1 MMRLLF
7 IFLIFFLTSCSNLE
21 DTNVNNV
28 YIKNYFSRGSIAVV
42 NQSDKPVRKVIVVQF
57 ISRVEAC
64 SQSSGNI
71 SIPPNTLRGVQLET
85 YKGSCYN
92 FSKKNRTSLWRKFVK
107 GNYVKYY
114 IYQ

>member
-1 MMRLLF
+1 MVEVHCIHVVNSFLNH
-7 IFLIFFLTSCSNLE
+7 LIFNLNRLTHL
-21 DTNVNNV
+21 
-28 YIKNYFSRGSIAVV
+28 FSLS
-42 NQSDKPVRKVIVVQF
+42 F

-71 SIPPNTLRGVQLET
+71 SIPPNTLRNVQLET
-85 YKGSCYN
+85 YEGSCYK